1 MLSSE
6 KMILFSIMFHA
17 LRIRKKKKKK
27 KVQKREVYSQ
37 WKICVLQ
44 TVLSDTARLVIFFS
58 A

>member
-6 KMILFSIMFHA
+6 KMILFSTMFHA
-17 LRIRKKKKKK
+17 LRIRKKKK